1 MKTLD
6 LNPHEQEMLV
16 QVLERCLGD
25 LDHEIRHTDHGE
37 FRRMLRQRQIV
48 IAGILHKLPAILEH
62 AGAA

>member
-6 LNPHEQEMLV
+6 LNPQEQELLV
-16 QVLERCLGD
+16 RVLERCQAD

-37 FRRMLRQRQIV
+37 FRRLLHQRQIV
-48 IAGILHKLPAILEH
+48 IAGIINKLPAVAEH